1 MDKLQELTQKLYNE
15 GLSKGKEEGEA
26 ILAQAKAQAEDI
38 VKKAQEEAAA
48 IVEKAQKEAAD
59 YKVKVEGDVKMAS
72 SQALQATK
80 AAIEQIIVAKAVDAP
95 VKEALSQAD
104 FLKGIITAVAQRFS
118 AQESTDLALV
128 LPEQLQKELEPFLKG
143 ALAQTLGK
151 GVEASFTKKL
161 NGGFKIGPKDGSY
174 FISFTDEAF
183 QQLIISSPASPTLP
197 WTLSTRKGRDTGTW
211 WKRSA
216 ANSRKKTPPRW
227 ISS

>member
-80 AAIEQIIVAKAVDAP
+80 AAIEQIIVAKAVDVP

-128 LPEQLQKELEPFLKG
+128 LPERLQKELEPFLKG

-151 GVEASFTKKL
+151 GVEASFSKRL

-183 QQLIISSPASPTLP
+183 QQLIGDYLRP
-197 WTLSTRKGRDTGTW
+197 GT
-211 WKRSA
+211 
-216 ANSRKKTPPRW
+216 KK
-227 ISS
+227 ILFG